1 MIYVLDVG
9 IGTYLSMVFIQL
21 HKLCIIVC
29 EHDDKAV
36 TYGYLLN
43 ILARFF
49 KSLYTEWFF
58 FFFFFFFFDLI

>member
-1 MIYVLDVG
+1 
-9 IGTYLSMVFIQL
+9 MVFIQL

-29 EHDDKAV
+29 EHDDKGV

-49 KSLYTEWFF
+49 KSLYTERFVF
-58 FFFFFFFFDLI
+58 VAAVINNSHRF